1 MSLVQ
6 RSLCAGA
13 VIALTALLRAA
24 CRGRLPRRMYI
35 ALWDLAAL
43 RLLVPLS
50 LPWAYAPRALMRAV
64 LAHGQ
69 EQSAQMQQIAYAAAA
84 VSAQTTVMDMPSQG
98 AAALPWGSIL
108 WLTGALLLAA
118 HFLRAYVV
126 SLRAFGESLPDDAP
140 QTAAILKG
148 FPLRRH
154 VRVRVSDRIGAPLSY
169 GILRPVILLPRGM
182 DCSGDTLH
190 HVLLHELEHIRAL
203 DAARKLL
210 LTACV
215 CVHWFNPLV
224 WVMFLLA
231 NRDMEL
237 LCDARVL
244 AHLGRASR
252 RDYAMTLLALEAR
265 RSGLSPLASSFSMT
279 AIEER
284 ITAMKNMKKMSA
296 ASVLLAALLVLC
308 AGAALATDAPK
319 ETFRMETTDG
329 PGAAA
334 EAGDGV
340 SGIAFSKEIYD
351 AYYAQYAPYGLTLDA
366 SGRLMYEGKRVRYF
380 EDMYPVDLDSSA
392 GTVVQFS
399 DGEVDVYA
407 VRDLTGPILR
417 NPDGSFDPSGHL
429 TGLRPAT
436 QEEFD
441 ARTQSMAGN
450 DGHAV
455 TSLASQAYSQVTI
468 EADAVAEERSPAYV
482 YTVTD
487 DGTAQAIELSDGLDI
502 VWWTAE
508 EYEDYVA
515 QQREGMAQLVAEGA
529 RAWTNQDGW
538 FVWTQEKMD
547 EVMAIYE
554 QTLSE
559 IRQGTHVSKTVNGS
573 DDVVIHESLSGDKSL
588 SLSLDETH
596 TSVYIQ
602 SDGGEAE

>member
-6 RSLCAGA
+6 RSLSAGA
-13 VIALTALLRAA
+13 AIALTALLRAA
-24 CRGRLPRRMYI
+24 CRGRLPRRMFV

-43 RLLVPLS
+43 RLLLPLS
-50 LPWAYAPRALMRAV
+50 LPWAYAPRALI
-64 LAHGQ
+64 
-69 EQSAQMQQIAYAAAA
+69 SACLSRGDHAAN
-84 VSAQTTVMDMPSQG
+84 AQTVAFAMSGVAKTVT
-98 AAALPWGSIL
+98 AAPQQTTLVVPWSKVL
-108 WLTGALLLAA
+108 WLCGMLLLAA
-118 HFLRAYVV
+118 YFARAYLV
-126 SLRAFGESLPDDAP
+126 SLRAFREALLDNMP

-148 FPLRRH
+148 VPLRRH

-169 GILRPVILLPRGM
+169 GVLRPVILLPRGM
-182 DCSGDTLH
+182 DRSGDTLY

-244 AHLGRASR
+244 ERLGRASR

-284 ITAMKNMKKMSA
+284 ITAMKNIKKMSA

-319 ETFRMETTDG
+319 ETIRMETTDG
-329 PGAAA
+329 FGAA
-334 EAGDGV
+334 EAGEDV
-340 SGIAFSKEIYD
+340 SEIAFSKETYD
-351 AYYAQYAPYGLTLDA
+351 AFYAQYAPYGLTLDA

-380 EDMYPVDLDSSA
+380 EDMYPVDLSSRA
-392 GTVVQFS
+392 GTAVQFS

-417 NPDGSFDPSGHL
+417 QPDGSFDPSGRL
-429 TGLRPAT
+429 TGLRAAT

-441 ARTQSMAGN
+441 AHTQSLAASEE
-450 DGHAV
+450 HAV
-455 TSLASQAYSQVTI
+455 TSESSQAFSQITI
-468 EADAVAEERSPAYV
+468 EADAVAGERSPAYV

-487 DGTAQAIELSDGLDI
+487 DGSSQAVELADGLNI

-508 EYEDYVA
+508 EYEAYVE

-529 RAWTNQDGW
+529 RAWTNHDGW
-538 FVWTQEKMD
+538 FVWTQEKM
-547 EVMAIYE
+547 EEAMAIYE
-554 QTLSE
+554 QTLAA
-559 IRQGTHVSKTVNGS
+559 IRRGVHVSKTVNGS
-573 DDVVIHESLSGDKSL
+573 DDVVIHESPDGHQSL

-602 SDGGEAE
+602 TDGGEAGK

>member
-6 RSLCAGA
+6 RSLSAGA

-24 CRGRLPRRMYI
+24 CRGRLPRRMFV
-35 ALWDLAAL
+35 ALWDLAVL
-43 RLLVPLS
+43 RLLLPLS
-50 LPWAYAPRALMRAV
+50 VPWAYAPRALMRAF
-64 LAHGQ
+64 LSHGPQ
-69 EQSAQMQQIAYAAAA
+69 QTAQVEQIAYTAAAFP
-84 VSAQTTVMDMPSQG
+84 AQTTVMDMPAQT
-98 AAALPWGSIL
+98 AAALPWGKFL
-108 WLTGALLLAA
+108 WLCGMLLLAA
-118 HFLRAYVV
+118 HFLRAYLV
-126 SLRAFGESLPDDAP
+126 SLRAFREALPDSAP
-140 QTAAILKG
+140 QTAAILNSV
-148 FPLRRH
+148 PLRRH

-169 GILRPVILLPRGM
+169 GVLRPVILLPTGM
-182 DCSGDTLH
+182 DRSGDTLD

-244 AHLGRASR
+244 ERLGRASR

-296 ASVLLAALLVLC
+296 VSMLLAALLVLC

-319 ETFRMETTDG
+319 ETLRMETTDG
-329 PGAAA
+329 PGAA
-334 EAGDGV
+334 EAGDDV
-340 SGIAFSKEIYD
+340 SEIAFSKETYD

-366 SGRLMYEGKRVRYF
+366 SGRLLYEGKRVRYF
-380 EDMYPVDLDSSA
+380 EDMYPVDLSGIA

-417 NPDGSFDPSGHL
+417 NPDGSFDPSGRL
-429 TGLRPAT
+429 TGLRAAT

-455 TSLASQAYSQVTI
+455 TSQSSQAYSQITI
-468 EADAVAEERSPAYV
+468 EADAVAGERSPAYV
-482 YTVTD
+482 YTETD

-508 EYEDYVA
+508 EYEAYVA

-529 RAWTNQDGW
+529 SAWTNQDGW
-538 FVWTQEKMD
+538 FVWTQERMD
-547 EVMAIYE
+547 EAMALYE
-554 QTLSE
+554 QTLAD
-559 IRQGTHVSKTVNGS
+559 IRRGAHVSKTVNGS
-573 DDVVIHESLSGDKSL
+573 DDVVIHESPDGHPSL
-588 SLSLDETH
+588 SLSL
-596 TSVYIQ
+596 
-602 SDGGEAE
+602 GEAGK

>member
-13 VIALTALLRAA
+13 LIALTALLRAS

-50 LPWAYAPRALMRAV
+50 LPWAYAPRALLRAV

-69 EQSAQMQQIAYAAAA
+69 EQTAQVQQIAYTAAA
-84 VSAQTTVMDMPSQG
+84 VSAQTSVTDMPAQG

-169 GILRPVILLPRGM
+169 GVLRPVILLPRGM
-182 DCSGDTLH
+182 DRSGDTLY

-224 WVMFLLA
+224 WIMFLLA

-244 AHLGRASR
+244 ARLGRASR
-252 RDYAMTLLALEAR
+252 RNYAMTLLALEAR
-265 RSGLSPLASSFSMT
+265 RSGLSPLASGFSMT

-284 ITAMKNMKKMSA
+284 MTAMKNMKKMSA

-319 ETFRMETTDG
+319 DRIELI
-329 PGAAA
+329 
-334 EAGDGV
+334 
-340 SGIAFSKEIYD
+340 IA
-351 AYYAQYAPYGLTLDA
+351 
-366 SGRLMYEGKRVRYF
+366 
-380 EDMYPVDLDSSA
+380 
-392 GTVVQFS
+392 
-399 DGEVDVYA
+399 DGEAKETPLHVYA
-407 VRDLTGPILR
+407 V
-417 NPDGSFDPSGHL
+417 S
-429 TGLRPAT
+429 
-436 QEEFD
+436 
-441 ARTQSMAGN
+441 
-450 DGHAV
+450 
-455 TSLASQAYSQVTI
+455 
-468 EADAVAEERSPAYV
+468 
-482 YTVTD
+482 
-487 DGTAQAIELSDGLDI
+487 SDGASYTIQLDQTDTPDI

-515 QQREGMAQLVAEGA
+515 QQRKDMAQLVAEGA

-559 IRQGTHVSKTVNGS
+559 IRSGAHVSKTVNGS
-573 DDVVIHESLSGDKSL
+573 DDVVIHESLCGSQAL
-588 SLSLDETH
+588 SLILDNQR

-602 SDGGEAE
+602 SDGGEAGK